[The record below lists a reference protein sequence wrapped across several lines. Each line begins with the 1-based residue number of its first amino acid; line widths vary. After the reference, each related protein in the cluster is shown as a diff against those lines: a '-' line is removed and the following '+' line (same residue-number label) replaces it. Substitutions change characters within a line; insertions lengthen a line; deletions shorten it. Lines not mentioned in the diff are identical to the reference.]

1 MVSLQATAQNH
12 WAGCANRAHLL
23 WTFFGKRISTPV
35 STGQETKGCGHEP
48 PQKQVCAPLLSI
60 CPSGPQPTCNF
71 RGQEPGILHS

>member
-12 WAGCANRAHLL
+12 WAGRANRAHLL

-35 STGQETKGCGHEP
+35 SSGQETKGCGHEP
-48 PQKQVCAPLLSI
+48 LQKQVCVPLLSI